1 MQKPGKKNCVVQRAA
16 KVLGL
21 ERNRNTMSSSRG
33 EEEEE
38 EESTYLPTP
47 LHPLHAPGS
56 PGAGSRGARNGY
68 AGVAAAT
75 AGSTSRRRNRSDSS
89 HGSSYDYRTAAAA
102 AAGDDYG
109 DGLEEIAVM
118 ELSGIVVFPG
128 ERLPIRVLNRPWMEY
143 LGRRID
149 ASRCDPGTALR
160 KRC

>member
-1 MQKPGKKNCVVQRAA
+1 
-16 KVLGL
+16 
-21 ERNRNTMSSSRG
+21 MSSSRG
-33 EEEEE
+33 EEE

-102 AAGDDYG
+102 GDDYG

-149 ASRCDPGTALR
+149 ASRCEDTPPSVLR
-160 KRC
+160 PMATW